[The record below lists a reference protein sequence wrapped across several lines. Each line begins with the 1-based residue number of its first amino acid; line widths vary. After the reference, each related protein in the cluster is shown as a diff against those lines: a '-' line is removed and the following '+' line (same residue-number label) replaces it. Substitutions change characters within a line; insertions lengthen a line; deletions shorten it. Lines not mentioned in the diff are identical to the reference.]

1 MNRAANA
8 VFLSALGIWVGGMA
22 ALGIIVAPAVF
33 RTLPS
38 RLQAGT
44 LFGNVLHGFGT
55 VQIVLGL
62 FCLAAL
68 VALKLS
74 GGLGTRRA
82 VLRMAAVGVMLGCV
96 LVTQFYLAPEIVRE
110 REGIP
115 GFDAVPSGTPQ
126 KARFDRLHHLSVQLA
141 SATLLIGLGT
151 LVWSAATVRPDDGA

>member
-1 MNRAANA
+1 MIRAANA
-8 VFLSALGIWVGGMA
+8 AFLSALGIWEGGMA

-44 LFGNVLHGFGT
+44 LFGNVLHAFGT

-62 FCLAAL
+62 VCVAAL

-74 GGLGTRRA
+74 GAIGTRRA
-82 VLRMAAVGVMLGCV
+82 GLRMAAVVAMLVCV
-96 LVTQFYLAPEIVRE
+96 LVSQFYLAPEIVRE
-110 REGIP
+110 RDGIA

-141 SATLLIGLGT
+141 GATLLLGLGT
-151 LVWSAATVRPDDGA
+151 LAWSAATVRPDDGA